1 MVAKYSL
8 KFDKRLSSV
17 LVKRDITLL
26 AWYGVL
32 LQTAT
37 LQEANFH
44 WNLNFSSGKMA
55 NSLNFV
61 SANYKI
67 LKNLSMMA
75 YIIVIQKSIFAY
87 IKFREFDHSGQGC

>member
-8 KFDKRLSSV
+8 NFDTRLSSV

-32 LQTAT
+32 LQITT

-44 WNLNFSSGKMA
+44 WNLNFSSSLMA
-55 NSLNFV
+55 NPLNFI

-87 IKFREFDHSGQGC
+87 I